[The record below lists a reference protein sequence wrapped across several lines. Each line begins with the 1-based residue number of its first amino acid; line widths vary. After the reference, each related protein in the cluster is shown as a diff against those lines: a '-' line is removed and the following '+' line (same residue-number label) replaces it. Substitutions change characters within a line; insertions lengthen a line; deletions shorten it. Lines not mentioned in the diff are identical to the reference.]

1 MRQSKSIPVLTY
13 QRYNVLRI
21 LTTRPYSRRNPEQVL
36 GHYTIYESNE
46 DFLPEIARAQYLQA
60 SVYEELG
67 NINQGNKL
75 KRDAEELRRKI
86 MGNNYTVGSSEDDYD
101 KLVNFWSR

>member
-1 MRQSKSIPVLTY
+1 MMRQSKSIPVLTY
-13 QRYNVLRI
+13 HRYIVLRI
-21 LTTRPYSRRNPEQVL
+21 LTSRSYCRSNLEQVL
-36 GHYTIYESNE
+36 GIYESNE

-60 SVYEELG
+60 SVYKELG

-75 KRDAEELRRKI
+75 KRDTEESRRKI